1 MNEYNV
7 SDYGIFTNAIST
19 TKTLNTNIDTCKA
32 SVGDCK
38 NVIGNDSVF
47 MGPAADSCR
56 EGLNSS
62 SSKLDTMSSTFTTIA
77 NYLAEA
83 SKNYQ
88 AGDQAAQN
96 NVLGINSTQFTSN
109 VNTGNANRDFIYNY
123 LITKGYSKAG
133 ALGIISNIRSES
145 NYKPDSLGDSGTSY
159 GICQWHKGRWDNL
172 KKYCSDNGK
181 DASSLEGQLDFL
193 MYELESKYPKLNN
206 QLKNAGN
213 SPDAAFDAAYQM
225 TVQFERPAGKEKS
238 GTNRGNHARVQL
250 WETYKN
256 A

>member
-1 MNEYNV
+1 MSDFKA
-7 SDYGIFTNAIST
+7 SDYSIFTNAIST
-19 TKTLNTNIDTCKA
+19 TKNLNAKIDSGKA
-32 SVGDCK
+32 SVAEVK

-47 MGPAADSCR
+47 MGPAANSCR
-56 EGLNSS
+56 DGLNTT
-62 SSKLDTMSSTFTTIA
+62 SSKLETLTTNFNSIA
-77 NYLAEA
+77 TYLDQA
-83 SKNYQ
+83 SANYQ

-109 VNTGNANRDFIYNY
+109 VNTGNANRDFIYSY
-123 LITKGYSKAG
+123 LISKGYSKAG

-145 NYKPDSLGDSGTSY
+145 SYKPDVVGDSGTSY
-159 GICQWHKGRWDNL
+159 GLCQWHKGRWDNL
-172 KKYCSDNGK
+172 KQYCSDNGK
-181 DASSLEGQLDFL
+181 DVSSLEGQLDFL
-193 MYELESKYPKLNN
+193 MYELENKYPKLNN

-225 TVQFERPAGKEKS
+225 TVQFERPAGMETS

-250 WETYKN
+250 WEAYKN